1 VRVRRFAAAGLT
13 AVAMLAIP
21 ATGHAQT
28 AEEDSVSKRARPDF
42 DPIGIELDELLGKV
56 GLVSRDTIAQKSS
69 GLSSFVV
76 FPSFGIA
83 AEYDSNIF
91 LTRDGAEAD
100 RKLVYSPGVSISSDW
115 ESHSLSFSFS
125 SDIARYRDNKSENYE
140 DAQGQITGKIDI
152 LDNQSFSTVMGVARR
167 HESRGSED
175 DPSEGFDPKVSLN
188 YFSDSSYSYEA
199 DALSVKA
206 DLKVE
211 YQDYLSSPG
220 VDNDSQDITI
230 YDYKVRF
237 GYEFTPG
244 TTFFVEPNGDF
255 RRFDQKVDA
264 TGLLQ
269 DNESFGTLFG
279 MTIDA
284 SGVTFLEFG
293 AGFTTRSYDE
303 SSFKSQTNLDF
314 TAKLVWN
321 PTDLLTLNANAG
333 RSTAESSTPGE
344 SGVLTSSYSLGLDYA
359 FLDNIVLGVDTS
371 YTQGD
376 NQEQAR
382 IDNDY
387 ALGLSVDY
395 FVNEN
400 WSAKMS
406 VTRSWRSSSTDSES

>member
-28 AEEDSVSKRARPDF
+28 AEEDSVSKRAQPDF

-100 RKLVYSPGVSISSDW
+100 RKLVYSPGVSI
-115 ESHSLSFSFS
+115 
-125 SDIARYRDNKSENYE
+125 
-140 DAQGQITGKIDI
+140 
-152 LDNQSFSTVMGVARR
+152 
-167 HESRGSED
+167 
-175 DPSEGFDPKVSLN
+175 
-188 YFSDSSYSYEA
+188 SSYSYEA

-321 PTDLLTLNANAG
+321 PTDLLTLNANAR

-344 SGVLTSSYSLGLDYA
+344 SGVLTSSYSLGLDYS

-406 VTRSWRSSSTDSES
+406 VTRSWRSSSTDSESYSAIVATVNLIGKL

>member
-1 VRVRRFAAAGLT
+1 
-13 AVAMLAIP
+13 M
-21 ATGHAQT
+21 
-28 AEEDSVSKRARPDF
+28 SNRARPAF

-56 GLVSRDTIAQKSS
+56 GLVGRETIEQKSS

-83 AEYDSNIF
+83 AEYDSNIY
-91 LTRDGAEAD
+91 LTRDGVEAD
-100 RKLVYSPGVSISSDW
+100 RKMIYSPGVSISSDW
-115 ESHSLSFSFS
+115 ENHSLTLAFS

-140 DAQGQITGKIDI
+140 DAQGQISGKIDI
-152 LDNQSFSTVMGVARR
+152 FDNQSFSTVAGVARR

-175 DPSEGFDPKVSLN
+175 DPGEGFDPKVSIN
-188 YFSDSSYSYEA
+188 SFSDSSYTYEA
-199 DALSVKA
+199 DAFLVKA

-211 YQDYLSSPG
+211 YQDYQSSSG
-220 VDNDSQDITI
+220 VDNDSQDVTI
-230 YDYKVRF
+230 YDYKLRL

-244 TTFFVEPNGDF
+244 TRFFVEPKGDF

-264 TGLLQ
+264 SGLLQ
-269 DNESFGTLFG
+269 DNQAIGTLFG
-279 MTIDA
+279 VTLDA

-303 SSFKSQTNLDF
+303 PSFETQTNIDF
-314 TAKLVWN
+314 SAKLVWN
-321 PTDLLTLNANAG
+321 PTDLLTVKANAG

-344 SGVLTSSYSLGLDYA
+344 SGVLTSSYSLGLNYA
-359 FLDNIVLGVDTS
+359 FLDNIILGLDTS

-382 IDNDY
+382 VDNDY

-406 VTRSWRSSSTDSES
+406 VTRSWRSSTTDSESYSAIVATVNLIGKL